1 MTTSTAIH
9 SDLAI
14 PPGEYL
20 LEAANEL
27 GISQADL
34 ARRMGR
40 PSQAINEIIKGEKA
54 ITPETALQLEQVL
67 GVPAHVWTGLEA
79 EYQLVLA
86 RQQESKAVEDEIRLL
101 EKFPYRSM
109 TSMKWIQAVRDDMGR
124 VKELRRFFGVA
135 SLSNLPDVKAFSPA
149 FRQSTRLAA
158 SPEALAA
165 WLRIGELD
173 AREIN
178 TKPYDEGLL
187 RQELANLRALTK
199 DEPVKFIPQLR
210 TSLARC
216 GVAFVLRPHLPK
228 TYVNGATFWITP
240 DKAVLMMSIRGSW
253 ADIFW
258 FSLFHEIGHILLH
271 DKRLTFLEDHQE
283 DLQWK
288 RQEDEANKFAGDALI
303 HEATYRQFVAS
314 GVLTSQ
320 AIRSCALKL
329 GVHPGIVVGRLQ
341 HDKVIGHNHRH
352 CKLRARYKWQN

>member
-1 MTTSTAIH
+1 MTTSIAIH

-20 LEAANEL
+20 LETADEL

-40 PSQAINEIIKGEKA
+40 PAQAINEIIKGEKA

-86 RQQESKAVEDEIRLL
+86 RQQETKAVEDEIRLL
-101 EKFPYRSM
+101 ESFPYRAMASL
-109 TSMKWIQAVRDDMGR
+109 KWIQTTRDNMER

-135 SLSNLPDVKAFSPA
+135 SLGNLPDVKAFSPA
-149 FRQSTRLAA
+149 FRQSTRLSS

-173 AREIN
+173 ARGIE
-178 TKPYDEGLL
+178 TKPYDESLL
-187 RQELANLRALTK
+187 RQELDHLRSLTM
-199 DEPVKFIPQLR
+199 DEPVKFLPQLR
-210 TSLARC
+210 TSLAKC
-216 GVAFVLRPHLPK
+216 GVAFVLRAHLPK

-271 DKRLTFLEDHQE
+271 DKRLTFLENHHE
-283 DLQWK
+283 DTQWK
-288 RQEDEANKFAGDALI
+288 KQEDEANKFAGDTLI
-303 HEATYRQFVAS
+303 HETTYRQFVAK
-314 GVLTSQ
+314 GALTSQ
-320 AIRSCALKL
+320 AIKSVALKL

-341 HDKVIGHNHRH
+341 HDKIIDHNHRH
-352 CKLRARYKWQN
+352 SRLRARYKWGN